1 MIYFFYGYFFA
12 NNLWKV
18 KNKWPDYMYK
28 CTIPTD
34 RCVNVNRA
42 KIAHMLRQTCFA
54 WTWTIN
60 NNVHIH
66 HVKPVSSLRKPVCK
80 HIKLAVVCA
89 QDMVDTISHVH
100 FAKKLEV
107 YVRGLKD
114 QGQCLFK
121 ATWLRQTTIMWHFIT
136 LEMRIYKIKSCGKA
150 KN

>member
-1 MIYFFYGYFFA
+1 MVIPSRTIFE
-12 NNLWKV
+12 KS
-18 KNKWPDYMYK
+18 KIKRPDYMYK

-34 RCVNVNRA
+34 RCINVNRA

-80 HIKLAVVCA
+80 HINLAVVCA
-89 QDMVDTISHVH
+89 QDMVDTISHIH

-107 YVRGLKD
+107 SVRGLKD